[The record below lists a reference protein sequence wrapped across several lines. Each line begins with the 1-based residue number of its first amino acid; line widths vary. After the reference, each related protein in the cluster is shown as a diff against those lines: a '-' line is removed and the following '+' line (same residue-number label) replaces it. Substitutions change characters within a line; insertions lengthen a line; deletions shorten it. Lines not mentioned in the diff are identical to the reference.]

1 MPRRYPVVKKAD
13 SPRKTLSVAEF
24 LRQVRRIVVTFVV
37 SRLLEAE
44 PGAPTELDDLTTY
57 YLLHRHDFGL
67 GPAPVGPCILYAV
80 SCNLSDSDLAGGL
93 DLLAR
98 GASGAATEAS
108 DEDDGD
114 EGPAP
119 TTSGSQARL
128 KPWNRRRNRGL
139 GQPSADG
146 EPPALIDCV
155 HRLMHLWKTGEQ
167 GRVDRYLVDRGLWRH
182 ELFARVVQ
190 AVIELAAEGSEER
203 SILESIQNHL
213 QGSAAAASG
222 PSQRTLA

>member
-1 MPRRYPVVKKAD
+1 M
-13 SPRKTLSVAEF
+13 AEF

-44 PGAPTELDDLTTY
+44 PGSPTELDDLTTY
-57 YLLHRHDFGL
+57 YLLHRNDFGL
-67 GPAPVGPCILYAV
+67 DAAPAGVCILYAV
-80 SCNLSDSDLAGGL
+80 SCNLSDADLAGGL

-98 GASGAATEAS
+98 GAPAAVPEAS
-108 DEDDGD
+108 DEDGDD

-119 TTSGSQARL
+119 VPSGSQARL
-128 KPWNRRRNRGL
+128 KPWNRRLSRSL
-139 GQPSADG
+139 GEPSADG

-155 HRLMHLWKTGEQ
+155 HRLMQLWKTGEQ
-167 GRVDRYLVDRGLWRH
+167 GRVDRYLADRGLWRH

-213 QGSAAAASG
+213 QGSGASARA
-222 PSQRTLA
+222 PRQQTML

>member
-1 MPRRYPVVKKAD
+1 MRSNITESLRRFWDAGIRGPDFVWAATGPALEAFSRYPVVKKAD

-67 GPAPVGPCILYAV
+67 GPAPLGPCFLYAV

-114 EGPAP
+114 EGPARP
-119 TTSGSQARL
+119 DRVSGRWRS
-128 KPWNRRRNRGL
+128 RGL
-139 GQPSADG
+139 A
-146 EPPALIDCV
+146 EALP
-155 HRLMHLWKTGEQ
+155 
-167 GRVDRYLVDRGLWRH
+167 GRVL
-182 ELFARVVQ
+182 EARARAPRLTRRKV
-190 AVIELAAEGSEER
+190 AATIS
-203 SILESIQNHL
+203 
-213 QGSAAAASG
+213 
-222 PSQRTLA
+222 SQSS